1 MVYLR
6 NLDPAPPVRYKTMN
20 TLRPFGVILMPK
32 PGQPASQY
40 TMSDF
45 EVGSASIAL
54 LVSRMRGMAGGTC
67 PAVLP
72 SHHIGSTA
80 NEMTGL
86 NVIRR
91 PHSRKKNQG
100 VMNHQPP
107 TSISGKHHPE
117 NARGEGTITAT
128 AAVDLTLGG
137 MVQRD
142 CVLPAGPLTSSSAPP
157 RRAPAP
163 RPPLLRP
170 WRRRRYGWPRP
181 RADSRVPG
189 ASEGGFL
196 GGRRL
201 APRGGGEPAV

>member
-1 MVYLR
+1 MNSNWLAPLAGEGTMVWQT
-6 NLDPAPPVRYKTMN
+6 VRMGEGPFVAMYPSPIIASGN
-20 TLRPFGVILMPK
+20 T
-32 PGQPASQY
+32 
-40 TMSDF
+40 
-45 EVGSASIAL
+45 EV
-54 LVSRMRGMAGGTC
+54 
-67 PAVLP
+67 P
-72 SHHIGSTA
+72 S
-80 NEMTGL
+80 
-86 NVIRR
+86 
-91 PHSRKKNQG
+91 P
-100 VMNHQPP
+100 
-107 TSISGKHHPE
+107 
-117 NARGEGTITAT
+117 ARGEGTITAT

-170 WRRRRYGWPRP
+170 RRRRRDAWPRP